1 MTQNPQGWGQQGG
14 PPQGQPPQYQP
25 GGYPPPSQP
34 GGYPPGGGY
43 AQPGGYRPQGAYQ
56 PQPPYGAQPG
66 YPPQGQPGYGPQG
79 GGGAGFGAGQ
89 PPKKSQLSLIVM
101 VVAAVALVAA
111 IGGVFLALSN
121 NDGDQPVTSI
131 TPAQPSAPPSTDE
144 PSGDPS
150 PSTNR
155 SDDPSSS
162 EPTPSGTDQPRRDAV
177 DLGNGIALTPASGW
191 TVKKTGD
198 GVAQLSDG
206 DSIFL
211 GQATKISG
219 STNPG
224 QLCTAWHKQVA
235 EETSGGKFADPKD
248 ISLGSTKVK
257 GATCTAQVT
266 LSSGQ
271 GSANVFLFSLVS
283 VRQSDGV
290 TVLGTTY
297 FPQNADSEKLA
308 KDFET
313 MMNSMLRTQI

>member
-14 PPQGQPPQYQP
+14 PPQGQPPQSPPPQYQP
-25 GGYPPPSQP
+25 GGYP
-34 GGYPPGGGY
+34 
-43 AQPGGYRPQGAYQ
+43 PQGAYQ

-66 YPPQGQPGYGPQG
+66 YPPQGPPGYGPQG

-89 PPKKSQLSLIVM
+89 PPKKSPVSLILM

-150 PSTNR
+150 PSTDP

-162 EPTPSGTDQPRRDAV
+162 APTPSGTDQPGSDAV
-177 DLGNGIALTPASGW
+177 DLGNGITLTPASGW
-191 TVKKTGD
+191 TVKKTGE

-211 GQATKISG
+211 GQATKVSG

-266 LSSGQ
+266 LTSGQ